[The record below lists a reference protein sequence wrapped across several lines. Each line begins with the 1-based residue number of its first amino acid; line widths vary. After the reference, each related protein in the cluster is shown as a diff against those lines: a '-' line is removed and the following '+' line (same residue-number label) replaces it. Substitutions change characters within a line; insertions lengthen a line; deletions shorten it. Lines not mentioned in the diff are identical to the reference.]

1 MQLSKAHRQTD
12 MSHQSPPTATE
23 EIRELLGHLT
33 RTNPYF
39 ALWDLY
45 KRGVSENSVAG
56 EWREFLLEHL
66 GPESEQEIEFA
77 CAMVD
82 LDKLLAVYRDQR
94 LALPMLL
101 FERICFLHYIRGAER
116 MAQTRA
122 VLGTLTAELAA
133 CTSA

>member
-1 MQLSKAHRQTD
+1 MPNQFS
-12 MSHQSPPTATE
+12 PTAAE
-23 EIRELLGHLT
+23 EIRELLGHLM

-39 ALWDLY
+39 ALWDVY
-45 KRGVSENSVAG
+45 KRGVSEHSVAG
-56 EWREFLLEHL
+56 EWREFLLEQL
-66 GPESEQEIEFA
+66 GPESDEEIDFA

>member
-1 MQLSKAHRQTD
+1 
-12 MSHQSPPTATE
+12 MSHPFPTTAAE

-39 ALWDLY
+39 ALLDLY
-45 KRGVSENSVAG
+45 KRGVSEHSVAG
-56 EWREFLLEHL
+56 EWREFLLEQL
-66 GPESEQEIEFA
+66 GPESDEEVGFA

-82 LDKLLAVYRDQR
+82 LDKLLAVYRDRR
-94 LALPMLL
+94 LTLPMLL
-101 FERICFLHYIRGAER
+101 FERICFLHYIRGPER

>member
-1 MQLSKAHRQTD
+1 
-12 MSHQSPPTATE
+12 MSHQFPPTATE
-23 EIRELLGHLT
+23 EIRELLGYLT

-39 ALWDLY
+39 ALWNLF
-45 KRGVSENSVAG
+45 KRGVSEHSAAS
-56 EWREFLLEHL
+56 EWREFLLEQL
-66 GPESEQEIEFA
+66 GPETDQEIEFA

-101 FERICFLHYIRGAER
+101 SERICFLHYIRGPER

-133 CTSA
+133 CTST

>member
-1 MQLSKAHRQTD
+1 
-12 MSHQSPPTATE
+12 MSHPFPPTSAE

-45 KRGVSENSVAG
+45 KRGASEHSVAG
-56 EWREFLLEHL
+56 EWREFLLEQL
-66 GPESEQEIEFA
+66 GPESGEEIDFA

-82 LDKLLAVYRDQR
+82 LDKLLAIYRDQR

-101 FERICFLHYIRGAER
+101 FERICFLHYIRGPER

-133 CTSA
+133 CTFA

>member
-1 MQLSKAHRQTD
+1 
-12 MSHQSPPTATE
+12 MSHSFPATAAE
-23 EIRELLGHLT
+23 EIHELLSHLT

-39 ALWDLY
+39 VLWDLY
-45 KRGVSENSVAG
+45 KRGVSEHFVAG
-56 EWREFLLEHL
+56 EWREFLLEQL
-66 GPESEQEIEFA
+66 DPASEQEIDFA

-82 LDKLLAVYRDQR
+82 LDKLLAIYRDQR

-101 FERICFLHYIRGAER
+101 FERICFLHYIRGPER

>member
-1 MQLSKAHRQTD
+1 
-12 MSHQSPPTATE
+12 MSHPFSPTAAE
-23 EIRELLGHLT
+23 EICELLGHLT

-45 KRGVSENSVAG
+45 KRGVSQHSVAG

-66 GPESEQEIEFA
+66 GPESDEEIDFA

-82 LDKLLAVYRDQR
+82 LDKLLATYRDQR
-94 LALPMLL
+94 LALPILL
-101 FERICFLHYIRGAER
+101 FQRICFLHYIRGPER

>member
-1 MQLSKAHRQTD
+1 
-12 MSHQSPPTATE
+12 MSHSFPATAAE
-23 EIRELLGHLT
+23 EIHELLGHLT

-45 KRGVSENSVAG
+45 KRGVSEYSVAG
-56 EWREFLLEHL
+56 EWREFLFEQLD
-66 GPESEQEIEFA
+66 PANEQEIDFA

-82 LDKLLAVYRDQR
+82 LDKLLAIYRDQR

-101 FERICFLHYIRGAER
+101 FERICFLHYIRGPER

>member
-1 MQLSKAHRQTD
+1 
-12 MSHQSPPTATE
+12 MSYPFPTTAAE

-45 KRGVSENSVAG
+45 KRGVSEHSVAG
-56 EWREFLLEHL
+56 VWREFLLEQL
-66 GPESEQEIEFA
+66 GPESSEEIDFA

-82 LDKLLAVYRDQR
+82 LDKLLGIYRDQGR
-94 LALPMLL
+94 TLPRLL
-101 FERICFLHYIRGAER
+101 FERICFLHYIRGPER

>member
-1 MQLSKAHRQTD
+1 
-12 MSHQSPPTATE
+12 MSHPLPPTATE

-45 KRGVSENSVAG
+45 KRGVSEHSVAE
-56 EWREFLLEHL
+56 EWREFLLEQL
-66 GPESEQEIEFA
+66 GCESDDEIDFA

-82 LDKLLAVYRDQR
+82 LDKLLSIYRDQR

-101 FERICFLHYIRGAER
+101 FGRICLLHYIRGPER

>member
-1 MQLSKAHRQTD
+1 
-12 MSHQSPPTATE
+12 MSHPFPPTAAE

-45 KRGVSENSVAG
+45 KRGVSEHSVAG
-56 EWREFLLEHL
+56 EWREFLLEQF
-66 GPESEQEIEFA
+66 GPESGQEIEFA

-82 LDKLLAVYRDQR
+82 LDKLLAIYRDRR
-94 LALPMLL
+94 LTLPVLL
-101 FERICFLHYIRGAER
+101 FERICFLHYIRGPER

>member
-1 MQLSKAHRQTD
+1 
-12 MSHQSPPTATE
+12 MSYPSPPTAAE
-23 EIRELLGHLT
+23 EIHELLGHLT

-45 KRGVSENSVAG
+45 KRGVSEHSVAG
-56 EWREFLLEHL
+56 EWREFLLEQL
-66 GPESEQEIEFA
+66 NPASDQEIEFA
-77 CAMVD
+77 TAMAD
-82 LDKLLAVYRDQR
+82 LDKLLAIYSDQR

-101 FERICFLHYIRGAER
+101 FERICFLHCIRGPER

-122 VLGTLTAELAA
+122 VLGTLMAKLAA

>member
-1 MQLSKAHRQTD
+1 
-12 MSHQSPPTATE
+12 MSHQSSDVATE
-23 EIRELLGHLT
+23 EIHQLLGYLT
-33 RTNPYF
+33 QTNPYF
-39 ALWDLY
+39 AIWDLY

-56 EWREFLLEHL
+56 EWRQFLLEQF
-66 GPESEQEIEFA
+66 GPESGEEIEFA
-77 CAMVD
+77 CAMME
-82 LDKLLAVYRDQR
+82 LDKVLAVYREQR
-94 LALPMLL
+94 RALPMLS

>member
-1 MQLSKAHRQTD
+1 
-12 MSHQSPPTATE
+12 MSHQSSDASTE
-23 EIRELLGHLT
+23 EIRQLLGYLT
-33 RTNPYF
+33 RNNPYF
-39 ALWDLY
+39 GIWDLY

-56 EWREFLLEHL
+56 EWRQFLREQF
-66 GPESEQEIEFA
+66 GPESEEEIDFT
-77 CAMVD
+77 CAMVE
-82 LDKLLAVYRDQR
+82 LDKLLAVYRYQR
-94 LALPMLL
+94 RALPMLL